1 MVCTGLKGGSFIQ
14 DTTAAGGGFRGTSLV
29 LPGGH
34 ADVEVRLG
42 ALEAVET
49 GEGAFGKSLQ
59 ACEDFGLHVAHDFGE
74 AVDDSLFGGGD
85 GRGDIALSCGS
96 VFGGDGVCVVRHR
109 VAPPLL
115 QYMSSVAGLTAC
127 GLRVLNR
134 FGESWPEMRRK
145 PGTDT
150 NFRRSL
156 PKFGC
161 LSQGLPNGTGCPF
174 VVSPKRLSTR
184 QSSLPPAFQ
193 PAPGRARKRVH
204 RQDCRPHVLFPMKVR

>member
-1 MVCTGLKGGSFIQ
+1 MVCTGLKGRIFIQ
-14 DTTAAGGGFRGTSLV
+14 DTTAAGGVLRGTPLF
-29 LPGGH
+29 LPGGEG
-34 ADVEVRLG
+34 VLGVGRG
-42 ALEAVET
+42 ALDGVEAGEVAS
-49 GEGAFGKSLQ
+49 GEGLQ
-59 ACEDFGLHVAHDFGE
+59 SCEHFGLHFAHDLGE

-85 GRGDIALSCGS
+85 GRGDVALSCGS

-174 VVSPKRLSTR
+174 VVSPQRLTTR
-184 QSSLPPAFQ
+184 QSSLPPLFQ
-193 PAPGRARKRVH
+193 PAPRR
-204 RQDCRPHVLFPMKVR
+204 